1 MILSSLRGK
10 IFLLVV
16 AVLLSLTTTMMLVTQ
31 RDVTATVAAG
41 EQHAIGNVMDLLR
54 RDLDSRWATLLQEK
68 VEIVS
73 GGKQDLRRMGQT
85 LQAMVEAY
93 ADLARRGVVGE
104 GAARGLARAWINRM
118 SLDTPH
124 DVRLRRRAPRPGLQP
139 P

>member
-54 RDLDSRWATLLQEK
+54 RDLDSRWATLLQERWK
-68 VEIVS
+68 SCRAASRICGAWARPCRPWS
-73 GGKQDLRRMGQT
+73 KPMPTWPAGASSAK
-85 LQAMVEAY
+85 APPEAW
-93 ADLARRGVVGE
+93 RG
-104 GAARGLARAWINRM
+104 
-118 SLDTPH
+118 
-124 DVRLRRRAPRPGLQP
+124 PGSTA
-139 P
+139 